1 MNDKVEEYQ
10 EQLKKLR
17 QNFIDQITERYQEIQ
32 HHWQAILS
40 GNYNAETIRKLHI
53 VVHSLAGSGG
63 TFGFKT
69 LMNKASS
76 FDNWLKTLVNEDIR
90 FSKEQLSQIQYLVSD
105 LCSTKLESKDAS
117 IFAATLSAA
126 KGRPEKEARIL
137 IIDDDV
143 LSARELG
150 LALETLGYKVKC
162 LEDWQ
167 KLLDAVEDFNPH
179 LIIMDMVFPGNDQ
192 GGANAIED
200 MFNKGIDIPVIY
212 VSVRNDMESRLSAI
226 RSGAHHYMTKP
237 IDIDSLSTLAKT
249 LIDTYPPVP
258 YRVLVVDD
266 DPQLAEFYA
275 LMLRNAGMN
284 VTTLNNPLH
293 VLDVIKECNAEIIIM
308 DIYMP
313 ECNGIEAAT
322 AIRQIEDFNNKPII
336 FLSTEHRID
345 RQLVAMNYGGDD
357 FLVKPIEPE
366 HLVQSVSSRV
376 KRARTIND
384 INNNLKK
391 TNQELL
397 LAKEEAE
404 VANRAKSEFL
414 SRMSHELRTPLNAIL
429 GFAQLLE
436 ADNKSEDIKKN
447 NNDLTQQILQ
457 AGWHLLELINEI
469 LDMSKIEAGKI
480 NFQPVAVSYQD
491 ALIDSLALIETSA
504 KSRNI
509 TIKEEIFDKDP
520 YMVFADPMR
529 LKQIMLN
536 LLSNA
541 VKYNKASGS
550 IIITADADKNSS
562 RLKITDTGAG
572 LSKEKIQQLFEPFH
586 RVHTDDSTIEGTGL
600 GLSITKRLIEIMNGT
615 IEISS
620 TPGEGSTFTVSLP
633 VPLPEEASL
642 SNNESN
648 EQADTLAITK
658 TDPEKLKGK
667 SILYIEDNKA
677 NVKLITMLIRNSTDF
692 DLHVVY
698 SGEEALREL
707 DSFVPDLILLDI
719 NLPGID
725 GYTVFKQIRS
735 KAALEKTP
743 VIALTA
749 NAMEADRKRAESSG
763 FDAYVTKPINVKNF
777 LDTINEALLLN

>member
-1 MNDKVEEYQ
+1 MNDKVQEYQ
-10 EQLKKLR
+10 EQLKQLR
-17 QNFIDQITERYQEIQ
+17 QNFIDQITERYQDIQ
-32 HHWQAILS
+32 QHWQAILG
-40 GNYNAETIRKLHI
+40 GNYDAETVKKLHI

-63 TFGFKT
+63 TFGFKA
-69 LMNKASS
+69 LMNKAST

-117 IFAATLSAA
+117 IFAATLGAA
-126 KGRPEKEARIL
+126 KAKPEKEARIL
-137 IIDDDV
+137 IIDDEV
-143 LSARELG
+143 LSAKELG
-150 LALETLGYKVKC
+150 LALETYGYKVKC
-162 LEDWQ
+162 ISDWQ

-179 LIIMDMVFPGNDQ
+179 LIIMDMVFPDNDH

-212 VSVRNDMESRLSAI
+212 ASVRNDMESRLFAI

-249 LIDTYPPVP
+249 LIDTHPPDP

-275 LMLRNAGMN
+275 LMLRNAGMS
-284 VTTLNNPLH
+284 VTTLNNPMH
-293 VLDVIKECNAEIIIM
+293 VLDVIEECNAELIIM

-322 AIRQIEDFNNKPII
+322 AIRQIEEFNNKPII

-366 HLVQSVSSRV
+366 HLVQSVTSRV
-376 KRARTIND
+376 KRARAISDIND
-384 INNNLKK
+384 NLIK

-397 LAKEEAE
+397 LAKDEAE

-436 ADNKSEDIKKN
+436 ADRKNADPGEDN
-447 NNDLTQQILQ
+447 NELTQQILQ

-480 NFQPVAVSYQD
+480 NLQPTAVSYQE

-509 TIKEEIFDKDP
+509 TIQEEILDKDP

-541 VKYNKASGS
+541 VKYNKKSGT
-550 IIITADADKNSS
+550 IIITADNNDNGA
-562 RLKITDTGAG
+562 RLNITDTGAG
-572 LSKEKIQQLFEPFH
+572 LTQEKVQQLFEPFQ
-586 RVHTDDSTIEGTGL
+586 RVHTDDKAIEGTGL
-600 GLSITKRLIEIMNGT
+600 GLSITKRLVEIMHGSIEIN
-615 IEISS
+615 S
-620 TPGEGSTFTVSLP
+620 TPGEGSTFSISLP
-633 VPLPEEASL
+633 APPSEDSSL
-642 SNNESN
+642 NSNQPK
-648 EQADTLAITK
+648 EQAGGSAAVQ

-667 SILYIEDNKA
+667 SILYIEDNRA
-677 NVKLITMLIRNSTDF
+677 NVKLITMLIRNSTEF
-692 DLHVVY
+692 DLHLVY
-698 SGEEALREL
+698 SGEEALEKL

-725 GYTVFKQIRS
+725 GYTVFKHIRNNT
-735 KAALEKTP
+735 ALNKIP

-749 NAMEADRKRAESSG
+749 NAMEADRKRAETSG
-763 FDAYVTKPINVKNF
+763 FDAYITKPINVKNF
-777 LDTINEALLLN
+777 LDTINETLLVN